1 MKKLR
6 KWYYKRL
13 FVKIYFVYLNRLNN
27 PYYAIDAAYDDIKAI
42 KKVKSLIEKS

>member
-1 MKKLR
+1 MNKLR

-27 PYYAIDAAYDDIKAI
+27 LNYAINAAYNDIKAI
-42 KKVKSLIEKS
+42 